1 MKYMVLVTF
10 DRRDEN
16 AFNAT
21 IPAEQAHVQKLLE
34 EGTIEGIYVS
44 LDGAHGWTVLR
55 GETREQIEQKILP
68 TFPLFP
74 YMSTELVQLFE

>member
-10 DRRDEN
+10 DHSNET

-21 IPAEQAHVQKLLE
+21 VPAEQAHVQRLKE
-34 EGTIEGIYVS
+34 QGVIEGIYVS

-55 GETREQIEQKILP
+55 GESQEQIKQTLR

-74 YMSTELVQLFE
+74 YMHTELVRLFD

>member
-10 DRRDEN
+10 DRHDER

-21 IPAEQAHVQKLLE
+21 VPAEQAHVQRLSE
-34 EGTIEGIYVS
+34 QGVIEGIYVS
-44 LDGAHGWTVLR
+44 LDGTHGWTVLR
-55 GETREQIEQKILP
+55 GESKKQIEQTLT

-74 YMSTELVQLFE
+74 YMQTELVQLIE

>member
-10 DRRDEN
+10 DHSNET

-21 IPAEQAHVQKLLE
+21 IPREQAHIQRLKEQGVLE
-34 EGTIEGIYVS
+34 GVYVS
-44 LDGAHGWTVLR
+44 LDGAHGWTILH
-55 GETREQIEQKILP
+55 GESLEQAGQIMQ

-74 YMSTELVQLFE
+74 YMRTEIVELFG